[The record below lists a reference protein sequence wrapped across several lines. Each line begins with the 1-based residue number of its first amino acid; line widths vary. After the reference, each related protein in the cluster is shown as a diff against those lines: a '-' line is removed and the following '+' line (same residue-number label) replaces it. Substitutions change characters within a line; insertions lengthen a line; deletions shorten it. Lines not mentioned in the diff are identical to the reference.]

1 MFRCVIN
8 LDSSVDRWTCFQKEQ
23 ERLGLQFER
32 ISAVYGRDLTD
43 EQLAAVAKPRGIG
56 YLYPMTPSEY
66 GCFLSHRKAWQR
78 IVESGERWG
87 VVLEDDVVFADELAD
102 LLKNDD
108 WLPDGA
114 DVVQLWSAALKIRI
128 KGSPIPLKNGYQV
141 VKQCKPSSFGAVGYI
156 LSGEAA
162 QRALDDSRRIN
173 CPVDYYLF
181 SPWFPFVR
189 ENQVYRLSIRPLA
202 LASVPSDIGARKQ
215 RQFKR
220 PILRQLNPVRWFGQ
234 IRISFGKMFSTPF
247 EVKEGT
253 FHR

>member
-8 LDSSVDRWTCFQKEQ
+8 LDSSVDRWTRFQKEQ

-32 ISAVYGRDLTD
+32 ISAVYGRDLTE
-43 EQLAAVAKPRGIG
+43 EQLAAITKPRGIG

-78 IVESGERWG
+78 IVDSGERWG

-102 LLKNDD
+102 LLNHDD
-108 WLPDGA
+108 WLPENA

-128 KGSPIPLKNGYQV
+128 KGSPITLKNGYQIV
-141 VKQCKPSSFGAVGYI
+141 RQCKPSSFGAVGYI
-156 LSGEAA
+156 LSRDAA
-162 QRALDDSRRIN
+162 QRALDDSQRIN

-181 SPWFPFVR
+181 ETR
-189 ENQVYRLSIRPLA
+189 VYRLSVRPLA

-247 EVKEGT
+247 EVKEGV
-253 FHR
+253 FR